1 MNAENYE
8 MLITNIE
15 MLMRKQGINQA
26 RLIEAT
32 GIAQSQMSK
41 GLNRN
46 NKGQLTFEQ
55 IWKIADYFK
64 VSIDFLVGRKPEPTE
79 TESLPAAAVCRQL
92 MQLVESEMV
101 SYKEIEVEEDMYMRE
116 YSPDPNDY
124 PYQWRKGK
132 NKYTAFYFS
141 NFINPDTTGLPE
153 PMLDELQYDFRT
165 GGNSNHTNEEIN
177 SFFAYFFKF
186 YDLLKKN
193 DLPRDI
199 FDTAIS
205 DRLKTMEK

>member
-1 MNAENYE
+1 MNTKNYE

-26 RLIEAT
+26 RLIQAT

-41 GLNRN
+41 GLNRK
-46 NKGQLTFEQ
+46 NKGQLALEQ
-55 IWKIADYFK
+55 IWKIADYFR
-64 VSIDFLVGRKPEPTE
+64 VSIDFLVGRKPESTE
-79 TESLPAAAVCRQL
+79 TESLPATAVCRQL

-101 SYKEIEVEEDMYMRE
+101 SYKEIEVEEDMYTEE
-116 YSPDPNDY
+116 YSPDPSDY
-124 PYQWRKGK
+124 PYKWSKGI

-141 NFINPDTTGLPE
+141 NYINPDTTGLPE
-153 PMLDELQYDFRT
+153 PMLDELQYDF
-165 GGNSNHTNEEIN
+165 GSGVNSNHTNEDIN
-177 SFFAYFFKF
+177 SFIAYFFKL

-193 DLPRDI
+193 DLPREI

>member
-1 MNAENYE
+1 
-8 MLITNIE
+8 
-15 MLMRKQGINQA
+15 
-26 RLIEAT
+26 
-32 GIAQSQMSK
+32 MSK
-41 GLNRN
+41 GLNRT

-64 VSIDFLVGRKPEPTE
+64 VSIDFLVGRKTEPTE

-92 MQLVESEMV
+92 MQLVESDMV

-153 PMLDELQYDFRT
+153 PMLDELQYDFGT

-177 SFFAYFFKF
+177 SFLAYFFKF

>member
-1 MNAENYE
+1 M
-8 MLITNIE
+8 
-15 MLMRKQGINQA
+15 
-26 RLIEAT
+26 
-32 GIAQSQMSK
+32 
-41 GLNRN
+41 
-46 NKGQLTFEQ
+46 
-55 IWKIADYFK
+55 
-64 VSIDFLVGRKPEPTE
+64 
-79 TESLPAAAVCRQL
+79 AV

-101 SYKEIEVEEDMYMRE
+101 SYKEIEVEEDMYTEE
-116 YSPDPNDY
+116 YSPDPGDY
-124 PYQWRKGK
+124 PYKWSKGK

-141 NFINPDTTGLPE
+141 NYINPDTTGFPE
-153 PMLDELQYDFRT
+153 PMLDELQYDFGT

-177 SFFAYFFKF
+177 SFLAYFFKF

>member
-64 VSIDFLVGRKPEPTE
+64 VSIDFLVGRKPESTE
-79 TESLPAAAVCRQL
+79 TESLPATAVCRQL

-101 SYKEIEVEEDMYMRE
+101 SYKEIEVEEDMYTEE
-116 YSPDPNDY
+116 YSPDPSDY
-124 PYQWRKGK
+124 PYKWSKGI

-141 NFINPDTTGLPE
+141 NYINPDTTGFPE
-153 PMLDELQYDFRT
+153 PMLDELQYDFGT

-177 SFFAYFFKF
+177 SFLAYFFKF

>member
-64 VSIDFLVGRKPEPTE
+64 VSIDFLVGRKPESTE
-79 TESLPAAAVCRQL
+79 TESLPATAVCRQL

-101 SYKEIEVEEDMYMRE
+101 SYKEIEVEEDMYTEE
-116 YSPDPNDY
+116 YSPDPSDY
-124 PYQWRKGK
+124 PYKWSKGI

-141 NFINPDTTGLPE
+141 NYINPDTTGFPE
-153 PMLDELQYDFRT
+153 PMLDELQYDFGT
-165 GGNSNHTNEEIN
+165 GGNSNHTNEDIN
-177 SFFAYFFKF
+177 SFIAYFFKL

-193 DLPRDI
+193 DLPREI

>member
-1 MNAENYE
+1 MNTENYE

-64 VSIDFLVGRKPEPTE
+64 VSIDFLVGRKPESTE
-79 TESLPAAAVCRQL
+79 TESLPATAVCRQL
-92 MQLVESEMV
+92 MQLVESDMV
-101 SYKEIEVEEDMYMRE
+101 SYKEIEVEEDMYTRE
-116 YSPDPNDY
+116 YSPDPDDY
-124 PYQWRKGK
+124 PYKWSKGK

-141 NFINPDTTGLPE
+141 NFLNPDTAGFPE
-153 PMLDELQYDFRT
+153 PMLDELQYDFGT

-177 SFFAYFFKF
+177 SFIAYFFKL

-193 DLPRDI
+193 DLPREI

>member
-1 MNAENYE
+1 MNIENYE

-64 VSIDFLVGRKPEPTE
+64 VSIDFLVGRKPDVAE
-79 TESLPAAAVCRQL
+79 TDPIPAASVCRQL
-92 MQLVESEMV
+92 MQLVESDMV
-101 SYKEIEVEEDMYMRE
+101 SYREIEVEEDMYTEE
-116 YSPDPNDY
+116 YSPDPGDY
-124 PYQWRKGK
+124 PYKWSKGK

-141 NFINPDTTGLPE
+141 NYINPDTTGLPE
-153 PMLDELQYDFRT
+153 PMLDELQYDFGT
-165 GGNSNHTNEEIN
+165 SGNTNSTNEEIN
-177 SFFAYFFKF
+177 SFIAYFFKLF
-186 YDLLKKN
+186 DLLKKN

-205 DRLKTMEK
+205 DRLKSMGK